1 MSTHPSHK
9 NHISRLNRAKGQ
21 IEAIS
26 KMIEEGRYCIDI
38 ITQVRAARA
47 ALKSIELGILE
58 THIGMCVAS
67 AAASKDEKKKAEKI
81 AEVMNVLKKY
91 E

>member
-1 MSTHPSHK
+1 MLHPSHK

-21 IEAIS
+21 IEAVA
-26 KMIEEGRYCIDI
+26 KMIAEERYCIDI

-58 THIGMCVAS
+58 THMGACIANAVS
-67 AAASKDEKKKAEKI
+67 SNDKKKKDEKI
-81 AEVMNVLKKY
+81 AEVIHLLKKY

>member
-1 MSTHPSHK
+1 MAKHPSHK
-9 NHISRLNRAKGQ
+9 IHISRLNRAKGQ
-21 IEAIS
+21 IEAVGR
-26 KMIEEGRYCIDI
+26 MIEEGKYCIDI

-47 ALKSIELGILE
+47 ALKRIELDILE
-58 THIGMCVAS
+58 THMGMCVSS
-67 AAASKDEKKKAEKI
+67 AAASNDEKKKAEKI

>member
-1 MSTHPSHK
+1 MSKHPSHQ
-9 NHISRLNRAKGQ
+9 NQISRLNRAKGQ

-26 KMIEEGRYCIDI
+26 KMIEEERYCIDI
-38 ITQVRAARA
+38 ITQIRAARA

-58 THIGMCVAS
+58 THMGMCVAS
-67 AAASKDEKKKAEKI
+67 AVSSKDETKKAEKI
-81 AEVMNVLKKY
+81 AEVMNMLKKY

>member
-1 MSTHPSHK
+1 MAHPSHK
-9 NHISRLNRAKGQ
+9 NQISRLNRAKGQ

-26 KMIEEGRYCIDI
+26 KMIEEERYCIDI

-58 THIGMCVAS
+58 THMEMCLAS
-67 AAASKDEKKKAEKI
+67 ASSSKDEKKKAEKI
-81 AEVMNVLKKY
+81 AEVMSVLKKY